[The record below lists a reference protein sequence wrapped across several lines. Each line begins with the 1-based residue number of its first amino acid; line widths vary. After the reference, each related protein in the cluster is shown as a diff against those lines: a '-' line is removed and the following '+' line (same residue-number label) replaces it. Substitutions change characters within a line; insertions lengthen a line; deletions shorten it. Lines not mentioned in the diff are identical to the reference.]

1 MMYLN
6 VLDEMSKNLEGL
18 RQWKGLVMPGCI
30 WRNTSP
36 LSFFLM
42 LKAKNVS
49 GHRFKKNNDANAHMI
64 PPHHAAPCSLSRV
77 KFVYPISN
85 QLQFTQQYM
94 SHCVPPLSAKLKTV
108 TL

>member
-1 MMYLN
+1 MERSGDARLHLAEYFSTFFLP
-6 VLDEMSKNLEGL
+6 DAESKECLG
-18 RQWKGLVMPGCI
+18 
-30 WRNTSP
+30 SP
-36 LSFFLM
+36 LQ
-42 LKAKNVS
+42 
-49 GHRFKKNNDANAHMI
+49 KKNNDANAHMI